1 MTDQNEN
8 DGDERGTGHST
19 WRIAELL
26 FGGGVIVWALATTL
40 TSVWWAATIDARVE
54 EVSKAEEK
62 LEQQLQGLD
71 NVSLG
76 NRITAIETQMTQTS
90 RQLEAI
96 DKKLDRVLVRRG
108 EADAN

>member
-1 MTDQNEN
+1 MTDQKDN

-40 TSVWWAATIDARVE
+40 TSVWWAATIDARV
-54 EVSKAEEK
+54 AEIAKGEDN
-62 LEQQLQGLD
+62 LATQLQGLD

-76 NRITAIETQMTQTS
+76 NRITAIETQMTVTG

-96 DKKLDRVLVRRG
+96 DKKLDRVLQRRG
-108 EADAN
+108 DLEPN

>member
-1 MTDQNEN
+1 MTDQKDN

-54 EVSKAEEK
+54 EIAKAEDG
-62 LEQQLQGLD
+62 LQTQLQGLD

-76 NRITAIETQMTQTS
+76 NRITAIETQMAVTG
-90 RQLEAI
+90 RQLESI
-96 DKKLDRVLVRRG
+96 DKKLDRVLQRRG
-108 EADAN
+108 NLEPN

>member
-1 MTDQNEN
+1 MTDQKDD

-26 FGGGVIVWALATTL
+26 FGGGVIVWALTTTL
-40 TSVWWAATIDARVE
+40 TSVWWAATIEARVE
-54 EVSKAEEK
+54 EVAKAEGK
-62 LEQQLQGLD
+62 LEEQLQGLD

-96 DKKLDRVLVRRG
+96 DKKLDRVLTRRG
-108 EADAN
+108 DVDAN

>member
-1 MTDQNEN
+1 MTDQKDN

-40 TSVWWAATIDARVE
+40 TSVWWAATIDARVAEISKGE
-54 EVSKAEEK
+54 ESLAT
-62 LEQQLQGLD
+62 QLQGLD

-76 NRITAIETQMTQTS
+76 NRITAIETQMAVTG
-90 RQLEAI
+90 RQLDAI
-96 DKKLDRVLVRRG
+96 DKKLDRVLQRRG
-108 EADAN
+108 DLEPN